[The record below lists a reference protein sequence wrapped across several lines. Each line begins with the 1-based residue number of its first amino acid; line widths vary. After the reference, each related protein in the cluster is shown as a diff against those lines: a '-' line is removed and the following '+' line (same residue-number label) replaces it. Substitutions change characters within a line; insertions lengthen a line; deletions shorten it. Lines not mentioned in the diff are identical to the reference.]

1 MNSYFLEAPSFDRQR
16 ERFLNAARMANA
28 SMTEWLHPLKGPRG
42 ETLVTDVAVLGD
54 PQAPSRLVVLS
65 GTHGVEGFYGSDCQ
79 IALLDSLRIHGVPEG
94 VSVVIV
100 HLVNPWGTAWLRRV
114 TEDNVD
120 LNRNYVAFDRP
131 LPANAGYE
139 SMHPIYL
146 CPELEG
152 PARSIADAT
161 LAACIARDGNAAV
174 MSVVEAGQYVHA
186 DGLFFGGREPA
197 WSNRTLRAIME
208 KHVADAQ
215 TAICF
220 DLHTGAGAFGHPMLM
235 AITAKAYP
243 MLSRMQALYGPWLHT
258 IVTSPSSTTDTGI
271 AATATGYT
279 LQAMLDQLSDVD
291 LMQFVIECGTYD
303 PARSHR
309 LLRDDHWLHL
319 FGDPFDA
326 TGRRIKAALLEHFFP
341 ADTHWRELTALRAQ
355 QVFARAMSSLAST
368 PPDKDA
374 PDRSTHP
381 GIAP

>member
-1 MNSYFLEAPSFDRQR
+1 MNSHFLEAPSFDRQR
-16 ERFLNAARMANA
+16 ERFLSAARMANA
-28 SMTEWLHPLKGPRG
+28 SLTEWLHPLKGPRD
-42 ETLVTDVAVLGD
+42 ETLATDVAVIGD
-54 PQAPSRLVVLS
+54 PQAHNRLVVLS
-65 GTHGVEGFYGSDCQ
+65 GTHGIEGFYGSDCQ
-79 IALLDSLRIHGVPEG
+79 IALLESLHTHGVPEG
-94 VSVVIV
+94 VSVVFI

-120 LNRNYVAFDRP
+120 LNRNYLAFDQP
-131 LPANAGYE
+131 LPVNAGYE
-139 SMHPIYL
+139 SMHEIYL

-152 PARSIADAT
+152 PARSLADAS
-161 LAACIARDGNAAV
+161 LAARIARDGRGAV

-186 DGLFFGGREPA
+186 DGLFFGGREAA

-208 KHVADAQ
+208 KHVADAR

-235 AITAKAYP
+235 AITQQTYP

-279 LQAMLDQLSDVD
+279 SQAMLDQLSSVD

-303 PARSHR
+303 SARSHR

-341 ADTHWRELTALRAQ
+341 ADTHWREMTALRAQ
-355 QVFARAMSSLAST
+355 QVFSRAMAFLSST
-368 PPDKDA
+368 PPGDQA
-374 PDRSTHP
+374 SN
-381 GIAP
+381 